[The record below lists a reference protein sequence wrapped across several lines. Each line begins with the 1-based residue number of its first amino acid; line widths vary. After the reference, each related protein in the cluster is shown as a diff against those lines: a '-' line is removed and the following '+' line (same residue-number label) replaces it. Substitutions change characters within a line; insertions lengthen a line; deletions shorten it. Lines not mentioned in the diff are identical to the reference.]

1 MGAAASIVVERG
13 LKIGGPSPGREKQY
27 RKTLVTNSDQKTAEW
42 RRLPTSL
49 SISALLQRVE

>member
-27 RKTLVTNSDQKTAEW
+27 RKTLVTNSDQKNG
-42 RRLPTSL
+42 
-49 SISALLQRVE
+49 RVATIANLAVHICASSES